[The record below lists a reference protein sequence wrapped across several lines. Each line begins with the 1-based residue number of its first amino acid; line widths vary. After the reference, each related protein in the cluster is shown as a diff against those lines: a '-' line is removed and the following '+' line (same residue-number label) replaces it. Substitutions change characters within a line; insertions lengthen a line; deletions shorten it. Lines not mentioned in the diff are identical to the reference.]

1 MNMTWKNFRNLLINN
16 GFSEEFSE
24 SFTPLPWISTN
35 TEEFA
40 VFCKSGTI
48 VVAESG
54 RGVVEHAY
62 AYAQLATR
70 HITQEELEFLQKNC
84 SSVVINS
91 GDNVSLKVEVTSG
104 LGTLK
109 LISQSLKFKNS
120 WDKFPEEFMSIFLNS
135 RESFEVKDSAFNK
148 SFCNELWNII
158 KL

>member
-91 GDNVSLKVEVTSG
+91 DNVSIKVEVTSG

-120 WDKFPEEFMSIFLNS
+120 WDKFPEEFMSVFLNS

-148 SFCNELWNII
+148 SFYNELWNII